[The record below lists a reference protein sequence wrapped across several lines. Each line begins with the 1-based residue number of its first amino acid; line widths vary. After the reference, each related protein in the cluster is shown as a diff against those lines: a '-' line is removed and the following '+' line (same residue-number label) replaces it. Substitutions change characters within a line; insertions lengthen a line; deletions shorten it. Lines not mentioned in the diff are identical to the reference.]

1 MMNTDHKNDIET
13 IFILFLCV
21 VLMRVL
27 LLEVH
32 EAACSEVMALLVDH
46 DRG

>member
-1 MMNTDHKNDIET
+1 MN
-13 IFILFLCV
+13 
-21 VLMRVL
+21 VL

-46 DRG
+46 DRRYELVNLWIASLDPPENGWLL